1 MKSPAASQSCLIV
14 RERRVQLGGAAAEQ
28 EVLELIKTKIWAIG
42 NVLVIGS

>member
-1 MKSPAASQSCLIV
+1 LSASEEC
-14 RERRVQLGGAAAEQ
+14 RLGGAAAEQ